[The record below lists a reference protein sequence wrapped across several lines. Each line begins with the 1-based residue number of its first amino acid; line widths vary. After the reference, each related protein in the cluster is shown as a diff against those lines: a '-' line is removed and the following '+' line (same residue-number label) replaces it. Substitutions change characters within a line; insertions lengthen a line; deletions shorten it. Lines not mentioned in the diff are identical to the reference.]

1 MPTSDP
7 IVGTI
12 TRYDVGTMTGQDSIP
27 ATVSQVSRYD
37 LQTMTR
43 QHSNPAAMTE
53 QDPIE
58 IPEKVHGYKKIPRRM
73 Q

>member
-1 MPTSDP
+1 MTGQNP
-7 IVGTI
+7 IVGT
-12 TRYDVGTMTGQDSIP
+12 VN
-27 ATVSQVSRYD
+27 QVSRYD

-58 IPEKVHGYKKIPRRM
+58 ISEKVHGYKKTSRQM

>member
-1 MPTSDP
+1 
-7 IVGTI
+7 
-12 TRYDVGTMTGQDSIP
+12 MTGQDSIP
-27 ATVSQVSRYD
+27 GTVSQVSPYD
-37 LQTMTR
+37 LPTMTG

-58 IPEKVHGYKKIPRRM
+58 IPEQVHGYKKIPRQM